1 MLSLVAGAVYS
12 VATATTLWP
21 GKEQLAA
28 RWPLIGLSGLHAT
41 ALLIGTYSPFSG
53 ATGPDIVPSITSLFG
68 FIYFESIIFALG
80 TSVFILALVKERNEA
95 AGRMAALI
103 DPLTGI
109 ANRGGFME
117 SAERVL
123 KRCRRKSMPVSVL
136 IFDLDWFKA
145 VNDTHGHA
153 VGDAVIRTFCEN
165 TASSSAQ

>member
-1 MLSLVAGAVYS
+1 
-12 VATATTLWP
+12 
-21 GKEQLAA
+21 
-28 RWPLIGLSGLHAT
+28 
-41 ALLIGTYSPFSG
+41 
-53 ATGPDIVPSITSLFG
+53 
-68 FIYFESIIFALG
+68 
-80 TSVFILALVKERNEA
+80 
-95 AGRMAALI
+95 MAALI